1 MQANVELVAVLK
13 RGLQQITGH
22 GGLSGLLKIFFSK
35 KLKEA
40 ILILWVISSYP
51 DKQAVTAGNH
61 LETCSGLKSP
71 GDFGH
76 VKMRANDI
84 RLGTLVGED
93 KYGNKYY
100 EDNKQFFDK
109 QVVTAGDH
117 LETCSGLKSPGDI
130 GHVKMR
136 ANVIRLDTLVGEY
149 KYENKYYEENE
160 QFFGSTHVED
170 SERTLKLIRG
180 EIIAFSVTELWYKDS
195 SIESRSEE
203 GIGGFMVQFPGI
215 AGPHDIFSSYFL
227 LSKFFLS

>member
-22 GGLSGLLKIFFSK
+22 GGLSGLLKIFF
-35 KLKEA
+35 
-40 ILILWVISSYP
+40 
-51 DKQAVTAGNH
+51 
-61 LETCSGLKSP
+61 
-71 GDFGH
+71 
-76 VKMRANDI
+76 
-84 RLGTLVGED
+84 
-93 KYGNKYY
+93 
-100 EDNKQFFDK
+100 
-109 QVVTAGDH
+109 
-117 LETCSGLKSPGDI
+117 
-130 GHVKMR
+130 R

-160 QFFGSTHVED
+160 QFFGSSHVED

-180 EIIAFSVTELWYKDS
+180 EMIAFSVIELWYKDS

-203 GIGGFMVQFPGI
+203 GIGGFMVQFPGT